1 MRLKRIQQFTKSVT
15 KGLLPT
21 QQASLAQMV
30 CGLLWGRSLILA
42 KIARG
47 FETEVAFP
55 HNLKRVERFVSNPRL
70 QALHSKQLM
79 ARRLLCQLHHRLHL
93 KPTQPLEIILDWT
106 SVYPYQVLSAL
117 VPVAGRAV
125 PIFQWAIARDHL
137 KAQQN
142 TFEMQFLAALR
153 QCLPKSCK
161 VVIVADRGFQ
171 RVALL
176 AYLEAL
182 GFGYV
187 IRVKGDACVEVGD
200 YRGKLRD
207 YELAVGQCFKL
218 RQVIYHKTRRYP
230 IKVVLHCERRDGKDC
245 RWLLATNLGLT
256 AKQTVKI
263 YERRFW
269 CEESFR
275 DQKQEFDLEGVRVK
289 QAARL
294 ENLLLVLAIALM
306 MLAII
311 GLRGNKL
318 ASADKFR
325 PQAKRR
331 KKSRRLLSWVQI
343 ALYLL
348 RESSKFL
355 DLLFE
360 SQATGFFFRW
370 A

>member
-1 MRLKRIQQFTKSVT
+1 MRLKRIEKFTASVT

-21 QQASLAQMV
+21 QQVTLAQMV
-30 CGLLWGRSLILA
+30 CGVLLCRSLVLA
-42 KIARG
+42 EIARG
-47 FETEVAFP
+47 FETPVAFP

-70 QALHSKQLM
+70 NSVQSKQVV
-79 ARRLLCQLHHRLHL
+79 ARRLLRQLHHRLQL
-93 KPTQPLEIILDWT
+93 KPRQPLEIIIDWT
-106 SVYPYQVLSAL
+106 SVWPYQVLSAL

-125 PIFQWAIARDHL
+125 PVFQWAIARDRL

-142 TFEMQFLAALR
+142 TFEMQFLAALKH
-153 QCLPKSCK
+153 CLPKYRK

-176 AYLEAL
+176 RYLDEQ

-187 IRVKGDACVEVGD
+187 IRVKGDACVEVGR

-207 YELAVGQCFKL
+207 YPLQVGQCFKL
-218 RQVIYHKTRRYP
+218 SEVIYEK
-230 IKVVLHCERRDGKDC
+230 RDGKVAS
-245 RWLLATNLGLT
+245 WMLATNLGLT
-256 AKQTVKI
+256 ARQTVAI
-263 YERRFW
+263 YARRFW

-275 DQKQEFDLEGVRVK
+275 DQKQEFELEGVRVK

-294 ENLLLVLAIALM
+294 ENLLLVLAIAM
-306 MLAII
+306 MILAVI
-311 GLRGNKL
+311 GMRGNKL
-318 ASADKFR
+318 SCAEKFR
-325 PQAKRR
+325 PR
-331 KKSRRLLSWVQI
+331 KKKRALLSWAQI
-343 ALYLL
+343 ALDLL

-360 SQATGFFFRW
+360 SRDTGFCFRW

>member
-1 MRLKRIQQFTKSVT
+1 MRLKRICKFTKAIT
-15 KGLLPT
+15 KGLLPS
-21 QQASLAQMV
+21 QQATLAQMV
-30 CGLLWGRSLILA
+30 CGLLWCRSLLLA
-42 KIARG
+42 EIARG

-55 HNLKRVERFVSNPRL
+55 HNLKRVERYVSNPRL
-70 QALHSKQLM
+70 QSLHSKQVI
-79 ARRLLCQLHHRLHL
+79 ARRLLRQLHHRLQL
-93 KPTQPLEIILDWT
+93 KPTQALEIILDWT

-125 PIFQWAIARDHL
+125 PVLQWAVARDQL

-142 TFEMQFLAALR
+142 TIEMQFLAALR
-153 QCLPKSCK
+153 DCLPKSWK

-187 IRVKGDACVEVGD
+187 IRVKGDAGVAVGN
-200 YRGKLRD
+200 YQGKLRD
-207 YELAVGQCFKL
+207 YPVAVGQCFKL
-218 RQVIYHKTRRYP
+218 SQVVYHQTKRYSLKLVLTRA
-230 IKVVLHCERRDGKDC
+230 KHDGKEGC
-245 RWLLATNLGLT
+245 WLLATNLGLS
-256 AKQTVKI
+256 AKQSVAI

-275 DQKQEFDLEGVRVK
+275 DQKQEFQLEGVRVK

-294 ENLLLVLAIALM
+294 ENLLLVLAIALLL
-306 MLAII
+306 LAIL
-311 GLRGNKL
+311 GLRGDKL
-318 ASADKFR
+318 ACTKKFQ
-325 PQAKRR
+325 PP
-331 KKSRRLLSWVQI
+331 KKVRGKTPKLLTWVQI

-348 RESSKFL
+348 RESSQFL
-355 DLLFE
+355 DLLFV
-360 SQATGFFFRW
+360 SQATGFHFRW